1 MPKLWMA
8 IVPGPEITRVL
19 VQNGPE
25 ETLLK
30 ARLPRSPRHPRAIET
45 LCEALALWSGQRV
58 CAALVA
64 DGSETSCGTKPWLD
78 TFDAIARTPLF
89 EIQFV
94 SSVRPT
100 RERDRLEGLGSFRDL
115 RRLILTEVAR

>member
-1 MPKLWMA
+1 MPNLWMA
-8 IVPGPEITRVL
+8 IMPGPEITRVL
-19 VQNGPE
+19 VQNGSE

-30 ARLPRSPRHPRAIET
+30 ARLPHSPRHPRAVET
-45 LCEALALWSGQRV
+45 LCEALALWSGKRI

-64 DGSETSCGTKPWLD
+64 DGPETFCDTKPWLD
-78 TFDAIARTPLF
+78 TFDVITRSPLF

-94 SSVRPT
+94 SSIRPA

-115 RRLILTEVAR
+115 RRLILSEVAR